1 MRIVVTG
8 PESSGKTQLAS
19 YLHEATGI
27 PFIPEYARYYIDQL
41 SSPYGEDDLEAI
53 AREQKK
59 EKDASKGKTIILD
72 TDLLTTIIWY
82 KVKYHKVPPWMKAE
96 WVNQKDT
103 IYLLCKPDI
112 PWEADPQR
120 ESPDDRV
127 RLYERYF
134 HYLMSYEKEFY
145 IIKGQDFK
153 KRSEEAIKLLNYLLA
168 LQENM

>member
-8 PESSGKTQLAS
+8 PESSGKTQLAT
-19 YLHEATGI
+19 YLSEAMGI
-27 PFIPEYARYYIDQL
+27 PLIPEYAREYIGQL
-41 SSPYGEDDLEAI
+41 STPYVQDDLDAI
-53 AREQKK
+53 ALRQKEEK
-59 EKDASKGKTIILD
+59 EATEGKTVILD

-82 KVKYHKVPPWMKAE
+82 KEKYHKVPKWMKAE
-96 WVNQKDT
+96 WVDQKDT
-103 IYLLCKPDI
+103 IYLICKPDI

-120 ESPDDRV
+120 EHPKGRV

-145 IIKGQDFK
+145 IIKGQDFNN
-153 KRSEEAIKLLNYLLA
+153 RCDEAMKLLNYLLA